1 LTDMRSRA
9 ETGAPAPDA
18 AALKAAKVR
27 RRGRAAC
34 AWVFLLGLVGLA
46 AGRLGVLWIDFDVF
60 AQFTL
65 QFGIIALAG
74 LIGFVM
80 RRGRTLTTLVLI
92 ILGYFGIGLWPHIAS
107 YNVVSEPSGL
117 TEKGRVLKILSF
129 NSSLQNLDG
138 EAVAKEVERHAP
150 DIVVLIESG
159 SEKRQVFER
168 LRTSFPYQVNCLEI
182 AYCDMAVLAKFPIAE
197 HEGHVLW
204 RGPPTIRAIFGP
216 ELNGLS
222 VFGVHSTRF
231 PHQRS
236 QLIQM
241 VELAKYVDRSPGEHI
256 VMGDFNATPYSRQLQ
271 TFQRNSGLNRLTY
284 LPTWSSKLVQLPQ
297 IDIDHIFVSASL
309 EPLGRA
315 FIGGSAG
322 SDHYPVIATIRM
334 RPLP

>member
-1 LTDMRSRA
+1 MRSRA
-9 ETGAPAPDA
+9 ETGVPATDPA
-18 AALKAAKVR
+18 ESKAVRAK
-27 RRGRAAC
+27 RRGRNAC
-34 AWVFLLGLVGLA
+34 AWVFLFGLAGLA
-46 AGRLGVLWIDFDVF
+46 AGRLGILWIDFDVF

-74 LIGFVM
+74 LLGFVM

-92 ILGYFGIGLWPHIAS
+92 ILGYVGIGLWPHIAS
-107 YNVVSEPSGL
+107 YGLDSPASGM
-117 TEKGRVLKILSF
+117 TEDGRVLKILSF
-129 NSSLQNLDG
+129 NASLQNLNG

-168 LRTSFPYQVNCLEI
+168 LRASFPYQVNCLDI

-204 RGPPTIRAIFGP
+204 RGPPVIRAIFGP

-256 VMGDFNATPYSRQLQ
+256 VMGDFNSTPYSRLLQ

-284 LPTWSSKLVQLPQ
+284 LPTWSAKLLQLPQ
-297 IDIDHIFVSASL
+297 IDIDHIFVSAAL
-309 EPLGRA
+309 QPMGRA
-315 FIGGSAG
+315 HIGGAAG
-322 SDHYPVIATIRM
+322 SDHYPVIATIKITQ
-334 RPLP
+334 P

>member
-1 LTDMRSRA
+1 M
-9 ETGAPAPDA
+9 
-18 AALKAAKVR
+18 
-27 RRGRAAC
+27 
-34 AWVFLLGLVGLA
+34 FGLVGLA

-74 LIGFVM
+74 LIGFVL

-92 ILGYFGIGLWPHIAS
+92 ILGYIGVGLWPHIIS

-117 TEKGRVLKILSF
+117 TEQGRVLKILSF
-129 NSSLQNLDG
+129 NASLQNLDG
-138 EAVAKEVERHAP
+138 EAVAKEVERHSP

-182 AYCDMAVLAKFPIAE
+182 AFCDMAVLAKFPIAE
-197 HEGHVLW
+197 SEGHVLW
-204 RGPPTIRAIFGP
+204 RGPPVIRAIFGP
-216 ELNGLS
+216 ELKGLS

-241 VELAKYVDRSPGEHI
+241 VELAKYVDRSSGDHI

-271 TFQRNSGLNRLTY
+271 TFQRNSGLNRLTF
-284 LPTWSSKLVQLPQ
+284 LPTWSSKLLQLPQ
-297 IDIDHIFVSASL
+297 IDIDHIFVSEML

-315 FIGGSAG
+315 YIGGPAG
-322 SDHYPVIATIRM
+322 SDHYPVIATVRM
-334 RPLP
+334 RQP

>member
-1 LTDMRSRA
+1 MRSRA
-9 ETGAPAPDA
+9 ETSAAAPDM
-18 AALKAAKVR
+18 AALKAAKLR
-27 RRGRAAC
+27 RRGRATC
-34 AWVFLLGLVGLA
+34 IWVFLFGIAGLA

-65 QFGIIALAG
+65 QFGLIALAG
-74 LIGFVM
+74 AIGAVM

-92 ILGYFGIGLWPHIAS
+92 ILTYLGIGLWPHIAS
-107 YNVVSEPSGL
+107 YNVVLEPSGL

-129 NSSLQNLDG
+129 NASLQNLNG
-138 EAVAKEVERHAP
+138 EAVAKEIERHAP

-168 LRTSFPYQVNCLEI
+168 LRTNFPYQANCLEI
-182 AYCDMAVLAKFPIAE
+182 TFCDMAVLAKFPIAE

-204 RGPPTIRAIFGP
+204 RGPPVIRAIFGP

-241 VELAKYVDRSPGEHI
+241 VELAKYVDRSPGQHI

-271 TFQRNSGLNRLTY
+271 TFQRNSGLNRLTN
-284 LPTWSSKLVQLPQ
+284 LPTWPSKLVQLPQ
-297 IDIDHIFVSASL
+297 IDIDHIFVSEAL
-309 EPLGRA
+309 EPVGRA
-315 FIGGSAG
+315 IIGGAAG
-322 SDHYPVIATIRM
+322 SDHYPVIATVRIK
-334 RPLP
+334 PIP